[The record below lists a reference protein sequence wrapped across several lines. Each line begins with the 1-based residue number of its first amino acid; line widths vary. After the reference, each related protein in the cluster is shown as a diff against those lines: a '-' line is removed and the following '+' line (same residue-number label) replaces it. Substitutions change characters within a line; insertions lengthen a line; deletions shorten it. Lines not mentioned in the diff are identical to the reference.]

1 MRKFLIAVLLVLL
14 IVLAYFTIFEG
25 ISIGSFEI
33 LSAKGIADLN
43 NDLTDKIDEANMKI
57 KADLQKKKNELSENV
72 DTLLKKKKR

>member
-33 LSAKGIADLN
+33 LSAKGIA
-43 NDLTDKIDEANMKI
+43 E
-57 KADLQKKKNELSENV
+57 S
-72 DTLLKKKKR
+72 